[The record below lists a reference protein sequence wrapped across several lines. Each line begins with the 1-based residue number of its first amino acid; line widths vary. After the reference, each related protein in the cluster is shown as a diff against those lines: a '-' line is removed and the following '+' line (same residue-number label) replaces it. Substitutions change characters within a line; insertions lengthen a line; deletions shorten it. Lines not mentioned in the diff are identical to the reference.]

1 VGDPAFSSNGFQRF
15 FTRLKRHG
23 LEWLG
28 LYYSIYRAE
37 VVDNENVS
45 GKDGSRDKQG
55 LLKVRVPA
63 VGDSPGTPPRIAY
76 PMTSLAGPGYGYK
89 SLPPKGGFVWVMFE
103 NGRVDMPVWTGG
115 WWGKDELP
123 PEMEKTTR
131 HGFKTPGGHTLL
143 FSDDK
148 DNEFI
153 RVTWHKP
160 GDGDGEFSFV
170 ELGKDGSIS
179 MSNKSGASL
188 FLNADGENVL
198 LLSQHGHSLSMTEA
212 AMTMADKDG
221 NLISIDGGAVTVLSK
236 GDINVRGQNVNV
248 GAGSVFLGDPATFS
262 AMIGELTMTY
272 LATHIHG
279 TGVGPSSPPLT
290 PPPPTL
296 LSRSIKVKA

>member
-1 VGDPAFSSNGFQRF
+1 MPGDPAFSGGFRSF
-15 FTRLKRHG
+15 VHRIRRHG

-37 VVDNENVS
+37 VVDNENITDKS
-45 GKDGSRDKQG
+45 GSRNKEG
-55 LLKVRVPA
+55 LLKVRVHEI
-63 VGDSPGTPPRIAY
+63 GDDASTEPRIAY
-76 PMTSLAGPGYGYK
+76 PMAALAGPGYGNK

-115 WWGKDELP
+115 WWGTDELP
-123 PEMEKTTR
+123 PELEKPTR
-131 HGFKTPGGHTLL
+131 HGFKTPGGHSVI
-143 FSDDK
+143 FSDD
-148 DNEFI
+148 DGSEFI
-153 RVTWHKP
+153 RITWDKP
-160 GDGDGEFSFV
+160 GNDQASFV
-170 ELGKDGSIS
+170 ELSKDGSIN
-179 MSNKSGASL
+179 MSNKNGASL

-198 LLSQHGHSLSMTEA
+198 LLSQHGHSLSMTDS

-221 NLISIDGGAVTVLSK
+221 NVISIDGGAVTVLSK
-236 GDINVRGQNVNV
+236 GDVNVRGQNVNI

-262 AMIGELTMTY
+262 AMLGELTVAY

-296 LSRSIKVKA
+296 LSKSIKVKG